1 MKIYDQRQQLKAMSL
16 ADLRAAVIEIENKIQ
31 KQAMSI
37 QFGKTKDVSTLSN
50 LKKQLARTL
59 TVANQKLR
67 ETEKE

>member
-1 MKIYDQRQQLKAMSL
+1 MKVYDQKRQLKTLNL
-16 ADLRAAVIEIENKIQ
+16 ADLRSAAIDIENKIQ
-31 KQAMSI
+31 KQALSI